1 MERFRRR
8 RKSRTSTSIEGT
20 QKTQKH
26 NSFPSPV
33 SESHSGSHGT
43 TKEDSLI
50 FETRRSSSERATGTP
65 MKKLLADEMSKE
77 TEAKRRSPSV
87 IARLMGLDGMPSQQ
101 PVHRQQKRLSDSYQE
116 TIGFRKNGELFEGR
130 SNRKCSM
137 EQHNFKD
144 VYEDLEA
151 SHVTNRRYSSR
162 LTTNLKLPKPEISSI
177 HQKFTDLK
185 EFHDTD
191 ETGHSSKDLL
201 LKFLQQPDSMYAK
214 HINDRQGNSSG
225 SLCSHIA
232 GSKPQNSA
240 NAKGWKSERETL
252 KKRVTGS
259 QRRDCL
265 LNYALKSL
273 EPEEKCEAETLP
285 AKIVIL
291 KPNVWKLCND
301 VKAISSSG
309 TIVRDYQLNR
319 SKHPD
324 YSSVGKDLPKGVDF
338 SKQKSR
344 EAREIAKEVTR
355 QMKEAF
361 GSGRRSSSYSGIRG
375 YAGDESSFNMSESD
389 SESEKDFIALTYR
402 NSSELSNRH
411 WPLSSGSTESS
422 VSREAKKRLSAR
434 WKSANKYQYEQV
446 VGKGST
452 LGEMLAIPER
462 EMKPEILDS
471 MVDLQGTRDGFA
483 GYGGTAEGGS
493 PLGIS
498 SRDGLK
504 DRYIRNSSRSRS
516 VPPCGSRNHK
526 TSAPREALVDDRLA
540 MPKEGVHRGRSKEVK
555 GNSNQKEH
563 CLSKNLS
570 SRNKKYH
577 SSRHRYACSTVSLP
591 DMVDKNEPSEPAVSQ
606 VPSSDSS
613 TSSIVGSA
621 VNSEHEHINVASASS
636 DELLPMLTS
645 DDSSTCHQEDS
656 NSQRPSAV
664 GPSEGPSVVQSPE
677 LEPESS
683 ESSKEADHQ
692 SPVSVLEVPST
703 EDVSSG
709 SECFERV
716 SAGLRE
722 LRMQIQRLKM
732 ESQVYTEVPMVDAE
746 DAGQGSIILSEE
758 KGLVTFSSW
767 ESSYIV
773 DLLIESGFNDTKPDT
788 FTRTWYSQDCP
799 LGPWIFNNLENK
811 YTDESTGLRFERKLL
826 FDRINLAFVEIF
838 EPSINSF
845 PWVKRPTVGI
855 GLKLQKH
862 GIEFE
867 LHKVLER
874 QEKEAYEDITE
885 KSLDRETQWVDL
897 GEGIDEIGMEI
908 EILLIDELITELVTM

>member
-1 MERFRRR
+1 
-8 RKSRTSTSIEGT
+8 
-20 QKTQKH
+20 
-26 NSFPSPV
+26 
-33 SESHSGSHGT
+33 
-43 TKEDSLI
+43 
-50 FETRRSSSERATGTP
+50 

-77 TEAKRRSPSV
+77 TEAKRWSPSV

-101 PVHRQQKRLSDSYQE
+101 PVHRLQKKLSDSYQE
-116 TIGFRKNGELFEGR
+116 TIGFRKNGEPFEGK

-151 SHVTNRRYSSR
+151 SHVTTRRYSSR
-162 LTTNLKLPKPEISSI
+162 LATNSKPPKPEIASI
-177 HQKFTDLK
+177 QQKFMDSK

-191 ETGHSSKDLL
+191 EMGHSNKDLL
-201 LKFLQQPDSMYAK
+201 LKFLRQPDSMYVK

-240 NAKGWKSERETL
+240 NYEATAKGWKSERETL
-252 KKRVTGS
+252 MKHVTGS

-324 YSSVGKDLPKGVDF
+324 YSSVGKNLPKGVDF
-338 SKQKSR
+338 SKQKST

-375 YAGDESSFNMSESD
+375 YAGDESSYNMSESD
-389 SESEKDFIALTYR
+389 SESESDFIAPTYR

-411 WPLSSGSTESS
+411 WPSSSGSTESS

-471 MVDLQGTRDGFA
+471 MVDLKGTSDGFA
-483 GYGGTAEGGS
+483 GYGGTAERGS

-526 TSAPREALVDDRLA
+526 ISAPREALVDGRLS
-540 MPKEGVHRGRSKEVK
+540 MPKEGVLRGRSKEVK

-563 CLSKNLS
+563 CLSKKLS
-570 SRNKKYH
+570 SRNKKSH

-591 DMVDKNEPSEPAVSQ
+591 DMVDKNYPSEPVVSQ
-606 VPSSDSS
+606 VPSSVSS
-613 TSSIVGSA
+613 TSSIVGSV
-621 VNSEHEHINVASASS
+621 VNSEHEHINVSSASS
-636 DELLPMLTS
+636 DELPPTLTS

-656 NSQRPSAV
+656 NSQV
-664 GPSEGPSVVQSPE
+664 
-677 LEPESS
+677 
-683 ESSKEADHQ
+683 
-692 SPVSVLEVPST
+692 
-703 EDVSSG
+703 
-709 SECFERV
+709 
-716 SAGLRE
+716 
-722 LRMQIQRLKM
+722 
-732 ESQVYTEVPMVDAE
+732 
-746 DAGQGSIILSEE
+746 
-758 KGLVTFSSW
+758 
-767 ESSYIV
+767 
-773 DLLIESGFNDTKPDT
+773 
-788 FTRTWYSQDCP
+788 
-799 LGPWIFNNLENK
+799 
-811 YTDESTGLRFERKLL
+811 
-826 FDRINLAFVEIF
+826 
-838 EPSINSF
+838 
-845 PWVKRPTVGI
+845 
-855 GLKLQKH
+855 
-862 GIEFE
+862 
-867 LHKVLER
+867 
-874 QEKEAYEDITE
+874 
-885 KSLDRETQWVDL
+885 
-897 GEGIDEIGMEI
+897 
-908 EILLIDELITELVTM
+908 